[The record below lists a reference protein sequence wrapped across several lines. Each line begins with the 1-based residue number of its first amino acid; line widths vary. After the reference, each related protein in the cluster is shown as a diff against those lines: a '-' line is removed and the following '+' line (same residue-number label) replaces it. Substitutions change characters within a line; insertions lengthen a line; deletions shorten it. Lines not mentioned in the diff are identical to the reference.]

1 MWRTRFVSWLSE
13 LPRPRRWLLPLV
25 LALAAVR
32 VVAVAQIQLPFNG
45 WDELPHLAVAYHV
58 HKTGA
63 MPTPRTPMPRE
74 LVPFITAHPHPT
86 TSLSMLRGNAA
97 KPYPGGDPAC
107 SLEPAKRYDM
117 FCYQAQHGPLLYFL
131 AAPFLSGSDPASL
144 LAWADGVRLINGLL
158 LLPTLFLWHRLL
170 RRVFPRDG
178 RLSWLPDGVIVL
190 AASFSYV
197 FYNFARF
204 SNDAL
209 ALFLGTFALALYLLH
224 IAPRPLAAPGR
235 LWRYALLG
243 AVIGLAVLAKSTT
256 LALVPALGLSVLWQ
270 GRRPGSRRAALVC
283 AAALAGG
290 YLAVAGW
297 HHAVNFARYGQPTAM
312 QEAAL
317 NAKQGYGP
325 ARYFKAASNLG
336 YGVFRNPVLY
346 NAIPHVAGWSNLRSP
361 DWMSSAFKLA
371 VTFCAAALAVA
382 LVRSRARREAGRLG
396 GGAVCLG
403 LLWVFTVAALGYHAV
418 HSAARWGVPTTGG
431 WYGMLALPVT
441 LAALLAGPALCG
453 RRAGSL
459 ALLLLVGVFNAAFLD
474 GTYGVLPFQETGA
487 AGLAE
492 AGRVLAGHHALPRIP
507 LPVFLAADVLCLAG
521 CLILAL
527 EAVWRSETAGKVVA
541 LHAINVRARRR
552 AAPLEATPAPIGAAD
567 RALP

>member
-1 MWRTRFVSWLSE
+1 MRRMRFVSLSSR

-58 HKTGA
+58 HKTGT

-86 TSLSMLRGNAA
+86 TSLSMLRGLDA

-131 AAPFLSGSDPASL
+131 AAPLLSGSDPASL
-144 LAWADGVRLINGLL
+144 LAWADGVRLANGLL

-178 RLSWLPDGVIVL
+178 RLSWLPDGVVVS

-197 FYNFARF
+197 FFNFARF

-209 ALFLGTFALALYLLH
+209 AIFLGTSALALHMLH
-224 IAPRPLAAPGR
+224 ILPRGLAAPGR
-235 LWRYALLG
+235 VWRYALLG
-243 AVIGLAVLAKSTT
+243 GLVGLAVLAKSTT

-270 GRRPGSRRAALVC
+270 GRRPGSRRTVLVC
-283 AAALAGG
+283 AAALAAG
-290 YLAVAGW
+290 YLTVAGW
-297 HHAVNFARYGQPTAM
+297 HHAVNIARYGQPTAM
-312 QEAAL
+312 QEAML

-325 ARYFKAASNLG
+325 ARYLKAAANLG
-336 YGVFRNPVLY
+336 YGVFRNPVLCT
-346 NAIPHVAGWSNLRSP
+346 AITHVAGWSNLRSP

-371 VTFCAAALAVA
+371 GTLCAASLAVA
-382 LVRSRARREAGRLG
+382 LVRSRGRREVGRLG

-403 LLWVFTVAALGYHAV
+403 LLWAFTVAALGYHAV

-441 LAALLAGPALCG
+441 LAALLLGPALCG
-453 RRAGSL
+453 RGAASL
-459 ALLLLVGVFNAAFLD
+459 ALLLLAGVFNAAFLD
-474 GTYGVLPFQETGA
+474 GVYGVLPFQETGV

-492 AGRVLAGHHALPRIP
+492 AGGVLAGHHALLRIP
-507 LPVFLAADVLCLAG
+507 LSFFWAADVLCLAV
-521 CLILAL
+521 CAALVL
-527 EAVWRSETAGKVVA
+527 EAVRRSETAGNVVEFP
-541 LHAINVRARRR
+541 AIGAISRRR
-552 AAPLEATPAPIGAAD
+552 VACLEAASASGGQTD

>member
-1 MWRTRFVSWLSE
+1 MRRLRFDSLLSRW
-13 LPRPRRWLLPLV
+13 PRPRRWLLPLV

-58 HKTGA
+58 HKTGT

-86 TSLSMLRGNAA
+86 TSLSMLRGLDA

-170 RRVFPRDG
+170 RRVLPRDG

-209 ALFLGTFALALYLLH
+209 ALFLGTSALALYLLQ

-283 AAALAGG
+283 AAALAAG
-290 YLAVAGW
+290 YLTVAGW
-297 HHAVNFARYGQPTAM
+297 HHVVNFARYGQPTAM
-312 QEAAL
+312 QEAVL

-325 ARYFKAASNLG
+325 ARYFKAAANLG

-346 NAIPHVAGWSNLRSP
+346 NAIPHLAGWSNLRSP

-371 VTFCAAALAVA
+371 VTFCAASLAVA
-382 LVRSRARREAGRLG
+382 LARSRGRREAGRLG

-403 LLWVFTVAALGYHAV
+403 LLWMFTVAALGYHAV

-459 ALLLLVGVFNAAFLD
+459 ALLLLAGVLSAAFLD
-474 GTYGVLPFQETGA
+474 GTYGALPFQETGV

-492 AGRVLAGHHALPRIP
+492 AGRVLAGHHALLRLP
-507 LPVFLAADVLCLAG
+507 LPLFLAADVLCLAG
-521 CLILAL
+521 GLTLAL
-527 EAVWRSETAGKVVA
+527 EAVWCSEAAGKVLP
-541 LHAINVRARRR
+541 LHAIHVKSRRR
-552 AAPLEATPAPIGAAD
+552 AAPLEAAPARIGEAE

>member
-1 MWRTRFVSWLSE
+1 MI
-13 LPRPRRWLLPLV
+13 

-32 VVAVAQIQLPFNG
+32 VLAVAQIQLPFNG

-74 LVPFITAHPHPT
+74 LVPFIEAHPHPT
-86 TSLSMLRGNAA
+86 TSLSMLRGIDA

-144 LAWADGVRLINGLL
+144 LAWADGVRLVNGLL

-178 RLSWLPDGVIVL
+178 RLSWLPDGVVL
-190 AASFSYV
+190 LCVSFSYV

-209 ALFLGTFALALYLLH
+209 ALFLGTSALALYLLR
-224 IAPRPLAAPGR
+224 ITPRPLAAPGR

-243 AVIGLAVLAKSTT
+243 GLVGLAVLAKSTT
-256 LALVPALGLSVLWQ
+256 LALVPALGLAVLWQ
-270 GRRPGSRRAALVC
+270 GRRPGSRQAALVC
-283 AAALAGG
+283 AVALAVG
-290 YLAVAGW
+290 YLTVAGW
-297 HHAVNFARYGQPTAM
+297 HHAANFARYGQPTAM
-312 QEAAL
+312 QEAVL
-317 NAKQGYGP
+317 NAKQGFGP
-325 ARYFKAASNLG
+325 ARYLAAAGNLG

-346 NAIPHVAGWSNLRSP
+346 NAIPHLAGWSNLRSP

-371 VTFCAAALAVA
+371 VTFCAASLAVA
-382 LVRSRARREAGRLG
+382 LARSRGRREAGRLG
-396 GGAVCLG
+396 SGAVCLG
-403 LLWVFTVAALGYHAV
+403 LLWLFTVAALGYHAV

-441 LAALLAGPALCG
+441 LALLLLGPALGG

-459 ALLLLVGVFNAAFLD
+459 ALLLLAGVFNAAFLD
-474 GTYGVLPFQETGA
+474 GTYGVLPFQETSA

-492 AGRVLAGHHALPRIP
+492 AGRGLAGHHALLRLP
-507 LPVFLAADVLCLAG
+507 LPLFLAADVVCLAG
-521 CLILAL
+521 CLTLAL
-527 EAVWRSETAGKVVA
+527 EAVWRAETTGKVVKFRVIG
-541 LHAINVRARRR
+541 AIARRR
-552 AAPLEATPAPIGAAD
+552 AAPLEATPAPIGEAD